1 MACSVEGDCGV
12 IMANNG
18 GGSSEAAGILR
29 DHLANERT
37 LLAWT
42 RTALAAAA
50 LGFVVAKIRFTA
62 GPVFELTAPVHAL
75 SRVAGAAFVFFAFAM
90 ETLGI
95 WRYLDLRRRLRG
107 GPLRPLGWAMIALNC
122 TIAGG
127 ILLLFIYVVVT
138 WSPGQ

>member
-1 MACSVEGDCGV
+1 MTD
-12 IMANNG
+12 NG
-18 GGSSEAAGILR
+18 GGSSEPAGILR

-50 LGFVVAKIRFTA
+50 LGFVVAKIRFTG
-62 GPVFELTAPVHAL
+62 GPAFELMAPVHAA
-75 SRVAGAAFVFFAFAM
+75 SRVAGAAFVFLAFAM
-90 ETLGI
+90 EALGI

-107 GPLRPLGWAMIALNC
+107 GPIRPLGWMMIVLNF

-127 ILLLFIYVVVT
+127 ILLLFMYVVVT

>member
-1 MACSVEGDCGV
+1 MTD
-12 IMANNG
+12 NG
-18 GGSSEAAGILR
+18 GGAGEPMGILR

-50 LGFVVAKIRFTA
+50 LGFVVAKIRFTE
-62 GPVFELTAPVHAL
+62 GPPFELTAPIHSV

-90 ETLGI
+90 EALGI

-107 GPLRPLGWAMIALNC
+107 GPFRPLGWVMIVLNF

-127 ILLLFIYVVVT
+127 ILLLFVYIVAT
-138 WSPGQ
+138 WSPGR

>member
-1 MACSVEGDCGV
+1 MTD
-12 IMANNG
+12 NG

-50 LGFVVAKIRFTA
+50 LGFVVAKIRFTG
-62 GPVFELTAPVHAL
+62 GPAFELTAPVHAA

-90 ETLGI
+90 EALGI
-95 WRYLDLRRRLRG
+95 WRYLDLRRRLHG
-107 GPLRPLGWAMIALNC
+107 GPLRPLGWVTIALNFSV
-122 TIAGG
+122 AGG
-127 ILLLFIYVVVT
+127 ILLLFVYVVAT
-138 WSPGQ
+138 WSPGR